1 MSGLSPDPDLGRNV
15 GPLMFPRGDSSHA
28 GFQEVSRNPRRAT
41 AIDNSVGEKSCGDTS
56 PSGEEEGFVSEVGST
71 VQKLKEVKPGIL
83 LVIQAS
89 WCQILAARAPVTLVG
104 FHEDL

>member
-1 MSGLSPDPDLGRNV
+1 
-15 GPLMFPRGDSSHA
+15 MFPQGDSSHA

-104 FHEDL
+104 FHEDLWAVK